1 MAGDPVS
8 CQTGRFLIK
17 NGLRGQAVGVRGPVR
32 WGRRPAAVAVVGAVV
47 AGGISWWARDRL
59 DAQVRFAAVSSPAS
73 LVGTWKPEDGTA
85 GQIRFTGDDR
95 FTATALPLDV
105 FTVPSDGTFAGGGS
119 WSVDDGGRSVVLKAD
134 SPPPGASPDERPSL
148 GVVRNSDGIR
158 LCVLSGDPGVL
169 CDHLLRRVT
178 T

>member
-1 MAGDPVS
+1 MGA
-8 CQTGRFLIK
+8 
-17 NGLRGQAVGVRGPVR
+17 RGPVR
-32 WGRRPAAVAVVGAVV
+32 WGRRLVAVALAAVV
-47 AGGISWWARDRL
+47 GGISWWVKDRL
-59 DAQVRFAAVSSPAS
+59 DAQVRFAAVPSPAS
-73 LVGTWKPEDGTA
+73 LVGTWKLEDVTT

-95 FTATALPLDV
+95 FTATALPLEV

-119 WSVDDGGRSVVLKAD
+119 WSIDDGGRSVALEPD
-134 SPPPGASPDERPSL
+134 SPPSGASSDEQPSL
-148 GVVRNSDGIR
+148 AVVRNSDGIR